1 MSSPRSRA
9 KADTRGNPVQSNS
22 DSADLRA
29 KFERD
34 VVSMYDVLYRHA
46 YRMST
51 VIWHWTLDSATGRIT
66 EGSNR
71 QYLWI
76 KILTLPPF
84 RSFRRGVRRVCRSRS
99 CAGTNECDQVRRV
112 DGTPAGLSGLDQL
125 VGHSDSRRP

>member
-46 YRMST
+46 YRMSRS
-51 VIWHWTLDSATGRIT
+51 HLALDFRQCDRPDHRGEQSSIPVDQDPYAASVPVVSFGRST
-66 EGSNR
+66 S
-71 QYLWI
+71 
-76 KILTLPPF
+76 LPF
-84 RSFRRGVRRVCRSRS
+84 
-99 CAGTNECDQVRRV
+99 
-112 DGTPAGLSGLDQL
+112 
-125 VGHSDSRRP
+125 